1 MLVVG
6 QKLWLVYTQRNRRDD
21 GREVEVTKVGRK
33 WADLSYGHN
42 RLNIETLAL
51 DAGGYVSPGRCYL
64 SEQEYREGLALSAA
78 LFRFKRDVSELRA
91 SADQI
96 TVENI
101 RHVRNL
107 LGMPE

>member
-21 GREVEVTKVGRK
+21 GREVEVMKVGRK
-33 WADLSYGHN
+33 WAEVSRERT
-42 RLNIETLAL
+42 RLNIETLEL
-51 DAGGYVSPGRCYL
+51 DGGVYVSPGRCYL
-64 SEQEYREGLALSAA
+64 SEQAYRDEQALSAA
-78 LFRFKRDVSELRA
+78 LFRFKRDVSELRT
-91 SADQI
+91 STDQI